1 MAQQYISIN
10 VGKDGFKDSDFTTGT
25 SSTAGDDIELRY
37 NDATVLSK
45 KQLIIALEALERRV
59 ISKATQLPKI

>member
-10 VGKDGFKDSDFTTGT
+10 VGNDGFKDSDFTTGT

-37 NDATVLSK
+37 NDATVLT
-45 KQLIIALEALERRV
+45 KQKLVAALEALERRV

>member
-10 VGKDGFKDSDFTTGT
+10 VGKDGFADSDFTFDT

-37 NDATVLSK
+37 NDATVLTK
-45 KQLIIALEALERRV
+45 KALLIALEALERR
-59 ISKATQLPKI
+59 IHQIRTIPGI